1 LETHKREEVKQKVPQ
16 GPTDPGG
23 RGSGF
28 VAMPKRFQQKVP
40 LIQAYSQAPWRI
52 ETQRGVLFLIVA
64 ILGASILWV
73 MVSVTVQAASAG
85 LEIQAFETE
94 REDLEREIA
103 GKRTDIANL
112 TSAAVMKERAKKL
125 GFESVDPAAV
135 TYFIADGFNGRE
147 AVISAP
153 SSKTEEQ
160 QPGIK
165 PVYTQSLWEWLL
177 QGILDIG
184 ESPGQFLK
192 PGGTAP

>member
-1 LETHKREEVKQKVPQ
+1 LAAHFREEAKPEVLN
-16 GPTDPGG
+16 G
-23 RGSGF
+23 RGSSF
-28 VAMPKRFQQKVP
+28 VAMPNRFRTKVP
-40 LIQAYSQAPWRI
+40 LTQAYSQAPWRL

-85 LEIQAFETE
+85 LEIQQLESE
-94 REDLEREIA
+94 REELERQIA
-103 GKRTDIANL
+103 GKRTDIADL

-125 GFESVDPAAV
+125 GFEPVDPEAI
-135 TYFIADGFNGRE
+135 TYFVAEGYGGRE

-153 SSKTEEQ
+153 STKIEE
-160 QPGIK
+160 PSPVLK

>member
-1 LETHKREEVKQKVPQ
+1 LETHTREEIRAKVPQ
-16 GPTDPGG
+16 EPEDASG
-23 RGSGF
+23 RGRGF
-28 VAMPKRFQQKVP
+28 VAMPKRFQPKVP

-52 ETQRGVLFLIVA
+52 ETQRGVLLLIVA

-85 LEIQAFETE
+85 LEIQQLETE

-125 GFESVDPAAV
+125 GFEPVDPASV
-135 TYFIADGFNGRE
+135 IYFVAEGFSGRE

-153 SSKTEEQ
+153 TNNTEAQ
-160 QPGIK
+160 QQALK
-165 PVYTQSLWEWLL
+165 PAYTQSLWEWLL